1 MVRRIRDAMGSL
13 SSDVSNPAAIAPRR
27 VEVLAALSLAI
38 DLGLGQP
45 MEHMLRSAVIGL
57 RLAHALGCDTPTRTR
72 VFYTNLLA
80 WIGCHADSHE
90 LAARF
95 GDDIAFRQAYYAV
108 DARGLPFLASLLR
121 QTGSDL
127 DPVPRAIARARF
139 VAGGRS
145 VMLTT
150 IRSHCASAAR
160 LGDRVGLG
168 DSLAPSLECTF
179 ERWDGHGMPD
189 GRAGTDIP
197 LETRIAHVADVAEV
211 ALRSGGLQAASAAVR
226 ARSGT
231 HLDPDVVALLCERID
246 EIAGGL
252 REIDPWP
259 LALRESG
266 DDVRLGEAEL
276 DDVLVAVGDFAD
288 LKSPMTAG
296 HSRAVSAL
304 VERAA
309 RLAGSDEPDALRRAG
324 WVHDLGRLG
333 VSTGIWDKAAPLT
346 EVERER
352 IRTHPYL
359 TERIVARIPG
369 MKRVA
374 ALAGAHHERL
384 DGSGYPRGITAG
396 MLDAGARML
405 AAADA
410 YQGSLEP
417 RPHRPALSPAAAAQR
432 VRDTTRS
439 GGLDADAVAAV
450 LAAAGNDTDS
460 AQGEGIGR
468 DTGSG
473 HPVPRHQL
481 PAGLTAREAEVLT
494 LICQG
499 LSDREIARA
508 LVIAPKT
515 ARNHVEHI
523 YVKIDARNR
532 VGATLFAIEHGL
544 VPPR

>member
-1 MVRRIRDAMGSL
+1 MGSL
-13 SSDVSNPAAIAPRR
+13 SSDAAANPVAAPRR

-45 MEHMLRSAVIGL
+45 MEHMLRSAVIGS
-57 RLAHALGCDTPTRTR
+57 RLADALGCDATTRTR

-90 LAARF
+90 LVAQF
-95 GDDIAFRQAYYAV
+95 GDDVAFRQAYYAV
-108 DARGLPFLASLLR
+108 DTRGLPFLASLLR
-121 QTGSDL
+121 QTGSDRAA
-127 DPVPRAIARARF
+127 VPRTVARARF
-139 VAGGRS
+139 LAVGRS

-160 LGDRVGLG
+160 LGDRVGLS
-168 DSLAPSLECTF
+168 DALAPTLDCTF
-179 ERWDGHGMPD
+179 ERWDGHGLPE
-189 GRAGTDIP
+189 GRSGTDIP
-197 LETRIAHVADVAEV
+197 LETRIAHVADLAEV
-211 ALRSGGLQAASAAVR
+211 ALRTGGTEAASAAVR

-231 HLDPDVVALLCERID
+231 HLDPGIVALLCAHID

-252 REIDPWP
+252 REVDPWP

-266 DDVRLGEAEL
+266 DDVRLGGAEL
-276 DDVLVAVGDFAD
+276 DDVLVAIGDFAD
-288 LKSPMTAG
+288 LKSPLTAG
-296 HSRAVSAL
+296 HSRAVATR
-304 VERAA
+304 VMRAA
-309 RLAGSDEPDALRRAG
+309 RVAGSADETALRRAA

-333 VSTGIWDKAAPLT
+333 VSSAIWEKATPLT
-346 EVERER
+346 QVERER

-369 MKRVA
+369 MQRVA

-384 DGSGYPRGITAG
+384 DGSGYPRGLSAG
-396 MLDAGARML
+396 MLDAGQRLL

-410 YQGSLEP
+410 YQGSIEP
-417 RPHRPALSPAAAAQR
+417 RPHRPALSPVAAAQR
-432 VRDTTRS
+432 LRDEVRA
-439 GGLDADAVAAV
+439 GGLDGDAVAAV
-450 LAAAGNDTDS
+450 LDAAEYRTGSQPNPANGHGTRSRRGAAAP
-460 AQGEGIGR
+460 E
-468 DTGSG
+468 
-473 HPVPRHQL
+473 L

-499 LSDREIARA
+499 LSDREIARN

-532 VGATLFAIEHGL
+532 VGATLFALEHGL
-544 VPPR
+544 VPPPAQ

>member
-1 MVRRIRDAMGSL
+1 MESFSAGTAGRPVA
-13 SSDVSNPAAIAPRR
+13 PPRR

-45 MEHMLRSAVIGL
+45 MEHMLRSAVIGS
-57 RLAHALGCDTPTRTR
+57 RLADRLGCDTTTQTR
-72 VFYTNLLA
+72 VFYTTLLA

-90 LAARF
+90 LVAQF
-95 GDDIAFRQAYYAV
+95 GDDIAFRQSYYAV

-127 DPVPRAIARARF
+127 DPVPRALARARF
-139 VAGGRS
+139 LANGRS

-150 IRSHCASAAR
+150 IRSHCASAAK
-160 LGDRVGLG
+160 LGDRVGLS
-168 DSLAPSLECTF
+168 DALAPTLDCTF
-179 ERWDGHGMPD
+179 ERWDGHGMPE

-197 LETRIAHVADVAEV
+197 LETRIAHVADLAEV
-211 ALRSGGLQAASAAVR
+211 ALRSGGTAAASAAVG

-231 HLDPDVVALLCERID
+231 HLDPDIVALLCAHID
-246 EIAGGL
+246 EIAGSL
-252 REIDPWP
+252 REVDPWP

-266 DDVRLGEAEL
+266 DDARLSGAEL
-276 DDVLVAVGDFAD
+276 DDVLIAIGDFAD

-296 HSRAVSAL
+296 HSRAVSTL
-304 VERAA
+304 VTRAA
-309 RLAGSDEPDALRRAG
+309 RITGSEGETTLRRAA

-333 VSTGIWDKAAPLT
+333 VSSGIWEKAAPLT
-346 EVERER
+346 ELERER

-359 TERIVARIPG
+359 TERIAARIPG
-369 MKRVA
+369 LQQIAAVA
-374 ALAGAHHERL
+374 SAHHERL
-384 DGSGYPRGITAG
+384 DGSGYPRGLTAE
-396 MLDAGARML
+396 MLDADQRLL

-417 RPHRPALSPAAAAQR
+417 RPHRPAYSLDAAAQR
-432 VRDTTRS
+432 LRDEVRA
-439 GGLDADAVAAV
+439 GKLDADAVAAV
-450 LAAAGNDTDS
+450 LKAAGH
-460 AQGEGIGR
+460 R
-468 DTGSG
+468 TGSPAG
-473 HPVPRHQL
+473 SRGEDADRRESGSGRPTPRQEL
-481 PAGLTAREAEVLT
+481 PAGLTPREAEVLT

-499 LSDREIARA
+499 LSNREIARA

-532 VGATLFAIEHGL
+532 VGATLFALEHGL
-544 VPPR
+544 VPPAARP